1 MSSTTVL
8 NNKKSMDNSSNDN
21 DNNNTN
27 NNNTNNTNNNNA
39 STSSGSTDGVSKSSI
54 VTLDVDGRNAVL
66 DSRQFKL
73 QYNPANNRTSPILD
87 KFKIA
92 LILGK
97 RATQLAN
104 GAPALIEV
112 PEGVTDVKEIAK
124 MELRAKET
132 PYIVEVDAGNGHM
145 EYWRIRD
152 MIVNLD

>member
-1 MSSTTVL
+1 MSDSTSKSNEASSTT
-8 NNKKSMDNSSNDN
+8 
-21 DNNNTN
+21 
-27 NNNTNNTNNNNA
+27 
-39 STSSGSTDGVSKSSI
+39 STQPKHQPPI
-54 VTLDVDGRNAVL
+54 VVNVDGQNAVL
-66 DSRQFKL
+66 DNRQFRL
-73 QYNPANNRTSPILD
+73 QYDPAKNRTSPILD

-104 GAPALIEV
+104 GAPALIPV

-124 MELRAKET
+124 MELQAKET

-152 MIVNLD
+152 MIVNLE